1 MALRGI
7 YFNDIHTGTDWDL
20 TMNQYKLEP
29 PSVKTN
35 YLEIEGRDGPIDLTE
50 ALCDEPKFS
59 ARQLELKF
67 ILTEGNFDSRNTL
80 LSTIYNTVHG
90 RRITFKD
97 EDHTGYHLEGRFAVE
112 DSGNDL
118 AYGEIEIVGTMNPF
132 WLKDVETSTF
142 TEAGSSKTCNVTNN
156 GRMTVYLTVTT
167 TAKSNIQYEG
177 GSYSLG
183 AGTFE
188 LVDLPVKGGETVQFT
203 VTSTGTTTFKWREGQ
218 L

>member
-7 YFNDIHTGTDWDL
+7 YFNDIHTGTDWNL
-20 TMNQYKLEP
+20 TMNQYELEP

-35 YLEIEGRDGPIDLTE
+35 QLEIEGRDGSIELTE
-50 ALCDEPKFS
+50 ALCGEPKYS
-59 ARQLELKF
+59 DRQLNLNF
-67 ILTEGNFDSRNTL
+67 ILTEGNFTSRNTL
-80 LSTIYNTVHG
+80 LTTIYNAVHG

-97 EDHTGYHLEGRFAVE
+97 EDHTGYHLEGRFSVN
-112 DSGNDL
+112 SNRNNL

-132 WLKDVETSTF
+132 WLKDIETSTF
-142 TEAGSSKTCNVTNN
+142 TEAGSSKTCSVVNN

-167 TAKSNIQYEG
+167 TAESNIQYEG

-183 AGTFE
+183 IGTFE
-188 LVDLPVKGGETVQFT
+188 LVDLPVRGGETVQFT

>member
-7 YFNDIHTGTDWDL
+7 YFNDIHTGTDWGL
-20 TMNQYKLEP
+20 TMNQYELEP

-35 YLEIEGRDGPIDLTE
+35 YLEIVGRDGSIDLTE
-50 ALCDEPKFS
+50 ALCGEPKFS
-59 ARQLELKF
+59 DRQLNLNF
-67 ILTEGNFDSRNTL
+67 ILTEGNFTSRNTL
-80 LSTIYNTVHG
+80 LTTIYNAVHG

-97 EDHTGYHLEGRFAVE
+97 EDHTGYHLEGRFSVN
-112 DSGNDL
+112 SNRNNL

-132 WLKDVETSTF
+132 WLKDIESSAF
-142 TEAGSSKTCNVTNN
+142 TEAGNSKTCNVVNN

-167 TAKSNIQYEG
+167 TAESNIRYDS

-183 AGTFE
+183 IGTFV
-188 LVDLPVKGGETVQFT
+188 LANLPVKGGETVQFT

>member
-1 MALRGI
+1 MALRGV
-7 YFNDIHTGTDWDL
+7 YFGDIHTGTDWNL
-20 TMNQYKLEP
+20 TMNQYELEP

-35 YLEIEGRDGPIDLTE
+35 FLEIEGRDGSIDLTE
-50 ALCDEPKFS
+50 VLCGEPKFS
-59 ARQLELKF
+59 DRQLNLKF
-67 ILTEGNFDSRNTL
+67 ILTEGNFTSRNTL
-80 LSTIYNTVHG
+80 LTTIYNAVHG

-97 EDHTGYHLEGRFAVE
+97 EDHAGYHLEGRFGVN
-112 DSGNDL
+112 SSRNDL
-118 AYGEIEIVGTMNPF
+118 AYGEIEIAGTMEPF
-132 WLKDVETSTF
+132 WLKDIETSTF
-142 TEAGSSKTCNVTNN
+142 TEAGTSKTCNVVNN
-156 GRMTVYLTVTT
+156 GRMTVFLTVTT
-167 TAKSNIQYEG
+167 TAESNIQYEG

>member
-1 MALRGI
+1 MALRGV
-7 YFNDIHTGTDWDL
+7 YFGDIHTGTDWNL
-20 TMNQYKLEP
+20 TMNQYELEP
-29 PSVKTN
+29 PSIKAN
-35 YLEIEGRDGPIDLTE
+35 YLEIEGRDGSIDLTE
-50 ALCDEPKFS
+50 ALCGEPKFS
-59 ARQLELKF
+59 DRQLNLRF
-67 ILTEGNFDSRNTL
+67 ILTEGNFASRNTL
-80 LSTIYNTVHG
+80 LTTIYNAVHG

-97 EDHTGYHLEGRFAVE
+97 EDHSGYHLEGRFAIN
-112 DSGNDL
+112 SSKNDL
-118 AYGEIEIVGTMNPF
+118 AYGEIEIAGTMKPF
-132 WLKDVETSTF
+132 WMKDIETSTF
-142 TEAGSSKTCNVTNN
+142 TEAGTSKTCNVVNN

-167 TAKSNIQYEG
+167 TAESNIQYDG